1 MDVLAQHQR
10 DLAPRADAHGT
21 VRTVPIS
28 EYGKTLTCDSHL
40 FIELCTG
47 GDLFAWLSARKVFS
61 EHEARYMAYQLMLG
75 LSVMM
80 SRDPSIYLA

>member
-1 MDVLAQHQR
+1 MLTPTALFVLS
-10 DLAPRADAHGT
+10 PF
-21 VRTVPIS
+21 PK
-28 EYGKTLTCDSHL
+28 YGKTLTCDSHL